1 MKLNDQIQ
9 QATQEN
15 SKLLVSG
22 NPDAK
27 AKHFNSVK
35 MDLINA
41 AQERAKMQE
50 QLRLKEKKE
59 EQNLKKASLA
69 YQDLLKL
76 KSLIQKL
83 SGDAAQGQRSPEDTL
98 EE

>member
-22 NPDAK
+22 NPEAK

-35 MDLINA
+35 MDLVNA
-41 AQERAKMQE
+41 A
-50 QLRLKEKKE
+50 
-59 EQNLKKASLA
+59 
-69 YQDLLKL
+69 
-76 KSLIQKL
+76 
-83 SGDAAQGQRSPEDTL
+83 
-98 EE
+98 